1 MFCTDLA
8 WGPELCKT
16 ERIVD
21 THMAQRG
28 KDNNYKIVKLISFLA
43 TVNILAFV
51 SKYVN
56 VKKTQTFPENP
67 PKFVNNIIITH
78 S

>member
-1 MFCTDLA
+1 
-8 WGPELCKT
+8 
-16 ERIVD
+16 
-21 THMAQRG
+21 MAQRG